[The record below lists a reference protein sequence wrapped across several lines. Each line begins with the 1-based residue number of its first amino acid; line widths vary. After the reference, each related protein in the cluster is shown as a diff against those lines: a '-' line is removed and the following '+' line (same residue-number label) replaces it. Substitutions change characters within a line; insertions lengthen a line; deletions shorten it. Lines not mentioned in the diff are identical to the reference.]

1 MKHLLLTTIAAVV
14 LVGCG
19 KKAPTKQDMQFIG
32 AVQSMDVERTK
43 KILAENKV
51 NLNVRWFGRDA
62 PPIYQAAYRYNAEM
76 TKLLIENGADLSQRD
91 FQGETALHTAAF
103 HSPGKGLTVI
113 QLLLNAGADVNAK
126 RNDGKTPFDLA
137 TMGFRSKG
145 AFAPPGFSS
154 SSNKMRL
161 EYQKVVQLLTRYGG
175 RTSK

>member
-19 KKAPTKQDMQFIG
+19 KKAPIKQDMQFIG

>member
-1 MKHLLLTTIAAVV
+1 MKHLLLIIIAAVV
-14 LVGCG
+14 LVGCE
-19 KKAPTKQDMQFIG
+19 KAPTKQDIQFLN

-51 NLNVRWFGRDA
+51 NLNVRGFGRDA

-76 TKLLIENGADLSQRD
+76 TKLLIENGADLSERD
-91 FQGETALHTAAF
+91 FEGETALHTAAF

-126 RNDGKTPFDLA
+126 RNDGKTPLDLA

-145 AFAPPGFSS
+145 ALAPPGFSS

-161 EYQKVVQLLTRYGG
+161 EYQKVVQLLMRYGG
-175 RTSK
+175 RASK

>member
-1 MKHLLLTTIAAVV
+1 M

-19 KKAPTKQDMQFIG
+19 KKAPTKKNMQFIG
-32 AVQSMDVERTK
+32 AVQSMDVERAK

-103 HSPGKGLTVI
+103 HSPGKGLAVI
-113 QLLLNAGADVNAK
+113 QLLLNAGADVNARGK
-126 RNDGKTPFDLA
+126 NGGTPLDGATNLKTLYLNQRRHNQSFTMSLVADLIRKHGGKTGEELKA
-137 TMGFRSKG
+137 EGK
-145 AFAPPGFSS
+145 
-154 SSNKMRL
+154 
-161 EYQKVVQLLTRYGG
+161 
-175 RTSK
+175 